1 MIPQGTVLAPLL
13 FLIYYITDLPKN
25 ILSPI
30 KLCADDHDVFIYRTI
45 ESEHDHI
52 ILQQDL
58 NKLQEWAN
66 AWLMSFNPSKCEM
79 IRNKKNPIVGNYY
92 IQNHPI
98 KVVTHAKYLGVT
110 IDKHLTFNEHIC
122 IISYKA
128 NSFYIRRN
136 IKFCPP
142 KVKEICYKIMIR
154 PIVEYACTI
163 WSPYYT
169 RKNIQSLEAVLYK
182 ERQLGLLKI
191 YNSSVANAQ
200 LK

>member
-1 MIPQGTVLAPLL
+1 MSQAPPLWDQGYNFNIWINDFLCNRTQWVIVIPQGTFLAPLL

-92 IQNHPI
+92 IQNHLI

-110 IDKHLTFNEHIC
+110 IDKHLIFNEHIC
-122 IISYKA
+122 RISYKA
-128 NSFYIRRN
+128 NSI
-136 IKFCPP
+136 
-142 KVKEICYKIMIR
+142 
-154 PIVEYACTI
+154 
-163 WSPYYT
+163 
-169 RKNIQSLEAVLYK
+169 
-182 ERQLGLLKI
+182 
-191 YNSSVANAQ
+191 NAF
-200 LK
+200 LHT